1 MTLGAVI
8 IAEQS
13 VLFHLFSIAIRVMR
27 VLIAVCACPP
37 LKFHLSEQS
46 KPMNFVHDGVHRMFQ
61 LTQHCPPE
69 LKSNSRRMK
78 SILQARIWDT

>member
-27 VLIAVCACPP
+27 VLIAVCVCPP

-46 KPMNFVHDGVHRMFQ
+46 KP
-61 LTQHCPPE
+61 
-69 LKSNSRRMK
+69 
-78 SILQARIWDT
+78 